1 LRLTTPVAIGY
12 GLLQVSQTG
21 RRKHESYVHKR
32 TRREMKL
39 IVRRVSVLG
48 PQNGAA
54 TAAATPAATY
64 TGNTGPD

>member
-1 LRLTTPVAIGY
+1 
-12 GLLQVSQTG
+12 
-21 RRKHESYVHKR
+21 
-32 TRREMKL
+32 MKL